1 MSPEPRRS
9 RRLISLAAVAAGVA
23 TMVGVLIIPATAGA
37 ASSHAST
44 MVKVEKSTAWG
55 SILETGNGQTVYRL
69 AADSKNKSRCSGACA
84 KIWPPVLL
92 AHGQKHPSG
101 VSGLGDF
108 RRSNGTRQVTFKGE
122 PLYTFIGDKAPG
134 QITGNVADQWG
145 KWWVVNPAH
154 PLAIPHEVSAAA
166 AKSPTTGSTSSSST
180 SSPTSTTAPSSSTSK
195 PSTSTT
201 KPTTSSGGS
210 GPSTTQPPAPPTTQ
224 PSAPP
229 TTQPPA
235 TTTTTVPKTTTTTTS
250 GGGIAY

>member
-1 MSPEPRRS
+1 
-9 RRLISLAAVAAGVA
+9 
-23 TMVGVLIIPATAGA
+23 MVGALILPATAGA
-37 ASSHAST
+37 TSSHAST
-44 MVKVEKSTAWG
+44 MVKIEKSTAWG
-55 SILETGNGQTVYRL
+55 SVLETGTGKTVYRL

-108 RRSNGTRQVTFKGE
+108 RRSNGTHQITFKGE
-122 PLYTFIGDKAPG
+122 PLYTFVGDKDPG

-145 KWWVVNPAH
+145 KWWVVNPTH
-154 PLAIPHEVSAAA
+154 PLAIPHEVAAA
-166 AKSPTTGSTSSSST
+166 PGTPPATGSNSPGATS
-180 SSPTSTTAPSSSTSK
+180 PSSSTTTPSSSTTK
-195 PSTSTT
+195 SSTSTT
-201 KPTTSSGGS
+201 KPTTTSGGGS
-210 GPSTTQPPAPPTTQ
+210 GSSTTQPP
-224 PSAPP
+224 APP

>member
-1 MSPEPRRS
+1 MSPDPHRI
-9 RRLISLAAVAAGVA
+9 RRLISLGALTAGVA
-23 TMVGVLIIPATAGA
+23 TMVGVLILPATAGA
-37 ASSHAST
+37 ASNHAST

-55 SILETGNGQTVYRL
+55 SILENGNGKTVYRL

-92 AHGQKHPSG
+92 APGQKHPSG
-101 VSGLGDF
+101 ISGLGDF
-108 RRSNGTRQVTFKGE
+108 RRSNGTHQVTFKGE
-122 PLYTFIGDKAPG
+122 PLYTFVGDKAPG
-134 QITGNVADQWG
+134 QITGNGADQWG

-154 PLAIPHEVSAAA
+154 PLAIPHEVSTAGTP
-166 AKSPTTGSTSSSST
+166 PTTGS
-180 SSPTSTTAPSSSTSK
+180 SSPGTTS

-201 KPTTSSGGS
+201 TPSSSTKKSSTSTTKAPTSGGGS
-210 GPSTTQPPAPPTTQ
+210 SSSTTQPPVTPTTQ
-224 PSAPP
+224 PPAPP